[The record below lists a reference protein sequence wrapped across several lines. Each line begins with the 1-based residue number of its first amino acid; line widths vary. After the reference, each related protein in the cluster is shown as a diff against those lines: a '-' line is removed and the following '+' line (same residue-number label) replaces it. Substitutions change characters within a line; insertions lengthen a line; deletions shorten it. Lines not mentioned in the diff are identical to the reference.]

1 MQVNFHNILINYSTQ
16 LNSLKDKYTTDSSQ
30 SSNSYMR
37 SDRQR
42 GDYLSALL
50 CMKESDFFI
59 NLYRVVESN
68 RLLLERNLDDL
79 HLKERF
85 DMVNVRSRQLK

>member
-1 MQVNFHNILINYSTQ
+1 VQVNFHNILINYSTQ
-16 LNSLKDKYTTDSSQ
+16 LNSLKDKYTDSSQ
-30 SSNSYMR
+30 SSNNYLR

-42 GDYLSALL
+42 GDYLSTLL

-59 NLYRVVESN
+59 SLYRVVESN

-85 DMVNVRSRQLK
+85 DMVNVRTRQLK